1 MRFEKQSRI
10 NRERVTRE
18 GKKLEEW
25 CDNMETEL
33 LDFYKNQTDSEYV

>member
-1 MRFEKQSRI
+1 MWFEKQSRI

-33 LDFYKNQTDSEYV
+33 QDFYKNQTDSEYV